1 MAESHVSDDLW
12 QEFHTVV
19 NMTSRELADWLH
31 TDVTQEDGQLVE
43 PDSVLPEHELGNQ
56 VLAILGK
63 RRTDLTPDDVDTMA
77 VVVEQVRTLRG
88 EELEPEAFDDDVR
101 HLLMSFGHDPLKPP
115 EASGSNRS

>member
-19 NMTSRELADWLH
+19 NMTSRELGEWLR
-31 TDVTQEDGQLVE
+31 TDSTQENGELVA
-43 PDSVLPEHELGNQ
+43 PDSVLPEHEVGEQ
-56 VLAILGK
+56 VMSILAK

-77 VVVEQVRTLRG
+77 VVVEQIRTLRG
-88 EELEPEAFDDDVR
+88 EELEPEAYDDDLR

-115 EASGSNRS
+115 EASGSDRS

>member
-19 NMTSRELADWLH
+19 NMTSRELGEWLR
-31 TDVTQEDGQLVE
+31 TDSTRENGELVD
-43 PDSVLPEHELGNQ
+43 PDATLPEHELGEQ
-56 VLAILGK
+56 VMAILGK

-88 EELEPEAFDDDVR
+88 EELEPESYDDDVR

-115 EASGSNRS
+115 EASGPQRS

>member
-19 NMTSRELADWLH
+19 NMTSRELADGLH

>member
-19 NMTSRELADWLH
+19 NMTSRELGEWLR

-43 PDSVLPEHELGNQ
+43 PDAVLPEHELGNQ

-88 EELEPEAFDDDVR
+88 EELEPEADDDDVR

-115 EASGSNRS
+115 EASGHERS